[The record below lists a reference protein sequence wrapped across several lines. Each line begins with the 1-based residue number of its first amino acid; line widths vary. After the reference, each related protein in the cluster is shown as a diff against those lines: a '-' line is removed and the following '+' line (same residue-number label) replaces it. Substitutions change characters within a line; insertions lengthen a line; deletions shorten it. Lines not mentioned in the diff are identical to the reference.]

1 MSKDKDNNQHRQEPD
16 PVPTEAQL
24 KVREQIAAT
33 VKKPPKDAS
42 TEQKEVA
49 QLHQAPAD
57 QQPNPNTQPEAQHT
71 DKGHVQDG
79 LEPKKD

>member
-1 MSKDKDNNQHRQEPD
+1 MSEDKNKNQHKAEPN
-16 PVPTEAQL
+16 PVPTKAQL
-24 KVREQIAAT
+24 KVREEIAAT
-33 VKKPPKDAS
+33 IKNPPKDAS
-42 TEQKEVA
+42 VKQEEVA
-49 QLHQAPAD
+49 LDHQAPAD

>member
-1 MSKDKDNNQHRQEPD
+1 MSKDKVEPD
-16 PVPTEAQL
+16 PVPTDVQK

-33 VKKPPKDAS
+33 VRPAKNVSVK
-42 TEQKEVA
+42 QKEVP
-49 QLHQAPAD
+49 LDHQAPAD
-57 QQPNPNTQPEAQHT
+57 EQPNPNTQPEPQQT